1 MVSRGF
7 LEHFSYRW
15 GWTGNSSCGFSLRKS
30 HVERRCVV
38 RSNRK
43 NALLL
48 LGIGWLLI
56 AAGMPAAGQQPKAEL
71 NQKLNQE
78 FQSAVAEYNARD
90 FAGAAAQL
98 EKLLPSVPNSFEA
111 HELLGLVYAAQ
122 AKHAQSVEQLKIA
135 VRLKPD
141 SAAARTNLATS
152 LVHAG
157 KPALAEEEFRKAL
170 ELEPQSFQANHNLA
184 EFYLESG
191 KLAAAI
197 PLLEKA
203 RQIDPSSYN
212 NSYNLALAY
221 FLTGRRDDARQL
233 AESTVKER
241 DTGELHNLL
250 GKIDEKDGKFIEA
263 ANEFET
269 AARMDPSEEN
279 LFTWG
284 SELLLHR
291 TYEPAILVFQK
302 ATERFPDSP
311 RLWIGLGMALYSRG
325 KYEDSI
331 KALLTAADLSP
342 RDARCYLFL
351 SKAYLSSPS
360 QADEVI
366 RRFERYATLEPKNAL
381 AQYYYAVSLWKGK
394 RSEAT
399 SIDYPK
405 VESLLKKAIALDGT
419 LAEAHL
425 QLGILY
431 ADQREYAKSLPEY
444 TRAIA
449 LNSNLADAHYR
460 LGQYYVHA
468 GEKERAQQE
477 FQTFQQLQAHHQAE
491 VDKERA
497 EVRQFVYSSTP
508 GAATPGTA
516 KP

>member
-1 MVSRGF
+1 VSKLSRFRPIGF
-7 LEHFSYRW
+7 GLLALCVTCAMAQNKQSRALE
-15 GWTGNSSCGFSLRKS
+15 
-30 HVERRCVV
+30 
-38 RSNRK
+38 
-43 NALLL
+43 
-48 LGIGWLLI
+48 
-56 AAGMPAAGQQPKAEL
+56 
-71 NQKLNQE
+71 QE
-78 FQSAVAEYNARD
+78 FQSAVSEYRAGN

-98 EKLLPSVPNSFEA
+98 EKLLPQAPESFEA
-111 HELLGLVYAAQ
+111 HELLGLVYARQSKTQQ
-122 AKHAQSVEQLKIA
+122 AAEQLQIA

-152 LVHAG
+152 LMHAG
-157 KPALAEEEFRKAL
+157 RIAPAEEQFRKAL
-170 ELEPQSFQANHNLA
+170 ALEPNDFQANHNLA
-184 EFYLESG
+184 EFYLQSG
-191 KLAAAI
+191 KIGQAL
-197 PLLEKA
+197 PLLETA
-203 RQIDPSSYN
+203 RRIDPGSYD

-221 FLTGRRDDARQL
+221 FLTGDINNARQL
-233 AESTVKER
+233 AQSIAQQR
-241 DTGELHNLL
+241 NTGEVHNLL

-269 AARMDPSEEN
+269 AARMDPSEDN

-291 TYEPAILVFQK
+291 TYEPAIQVFQQG
-302 ATERFPDSP
+302 TQRFPNAP

-325 KYEDSI
+325 RYEESI
-331 KALLTAADLSP
+331 KALLTAADLNP
-342 RDARCYLFL
+342 TDPRCYLFL
-351 SKAYLSSPS
+351 SKAYLSSPG
-360 QADEVI
+360 QADDVI
-366 RRFERYATLEPKNAL
+366 HRFQRYAELEPRNAL

-405 VESLLKKAIALDGT
+405 VESLLKKAIALDGR

-431 ADQREYAKSLPEY
+431 ADQRQYAKSFPEY

-449 LNSNLADAHYR
+449 LNPGLADAHYR

-468 GEKERAQQE
+468 GQKDRAQQE

-497 EVRQFVYSSTP
+497 DVRQFIYSSTP
-508 GAATPGTA
+508 GAA